1 MSLQP
6 DLPSPSGNPL
16 VRCFPV
22 MKATL
27 HFSLP
32 RSQVRGRLLGPNEAE
47 WRTGGS
53 GIFANSRRYA
63 VRPRPHGYVLDID
76 GPYGNKKTRLATQA
90 SLIVLE
96 EGTTLELESRITP
109 LHAGFVLFAI
119 LGMPLLM
126 LLIGAPFPMAL
137 IFFFMALLIIY
148 GGTLFNLSYEAG
160 VIKDYCIRR
169 INDTSPR
176 VFV

>member
-1 MSLQP
+1 MAEQP
-6 DLPSPSGNPL
+6 DSPSPSSNPL

-32 RSQVRGRLLGPNEAE
+32 RSQVRGRLLGPNEEE

-63 VRPRPHGYVLDID
+63 VRPRPNGYVLAID
-76 GPYGNKKTRLATQA
+76 GPYGYRKTRLATQA
-90 SLIVLE
+90 SLIASE
-96 EGTTLELESRITP
+96 QGTTLELESRITP
-109 LHAGFVLFAI
+109 MQAGFTLLVTLWLPLVALVIGGPLPIVVGAFLLGLF
-119 LGMPLLM
+119 M
-126 LLIGAPFPMAL
+126 
-137 IFFFMALLIIY
+137 IY
-148 GGTLFNLSYEAG
+148 GVTLFNLNYEAG
-160 VIKDYCIRR
+160 VIKDYCIGR

>member
-6 DLPSPSGNPL
+6 DSAPPNSNPL
-16 VRCFPV
+16 VRFFPV

-32 RSQVRGRLLGPNEAE
+32 RSQVRGRLLGPNEQE

-53 GIFANSRRYA
+53 GIFANSRRYD
-63 VRPRPHGYVLDID
+63 VRPHPNGYVLDID
-76 GPYGNKKTRLATQA
+76 GPYGYRKTRLATQA
-90 SLIVLE
+90 SLIASE
-96 EGTTLELESRITP
+96 QGTALELESRITP
-109 LHAGFVLFAI
+109 MQAGFTLLAI
-119 LGMPLLM
+119 LWLPLGALVIGGPSPIVVGAF
-126 LLIGAPFPMAL
+126 LLGL
-137 IFFFMALLIIY
+137 CVIY
-148 GGTLFNLSYEAG
+148 GVTLFNLSYEAG
-160 VIKDYCIRR
+160 VIRDYCIRR